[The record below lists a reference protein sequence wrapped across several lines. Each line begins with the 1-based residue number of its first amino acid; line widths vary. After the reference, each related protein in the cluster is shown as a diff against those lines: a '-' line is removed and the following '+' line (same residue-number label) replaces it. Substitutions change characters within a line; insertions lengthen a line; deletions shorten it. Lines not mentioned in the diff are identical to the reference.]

1 MDSNFKPNQ
10 LYLFSDLTIAKV
22 VNEHYSYPTFENIK
36 TKKQF
41 ASDIINPT
49 TRNCTELL
57 FEQYTYHFLT
67 ESFELAFNKNSSLI
81 KAKGLFDF
89 TIIRGK
95 NHINLN
101 IGCEK
106 NKFKLIEENKIEHI
120 LVSNFESDKMKP
132 ILRKYNRLFECL

>member
-1 MDSNFKPNQ
+1 MDSNFKLNQ
-10 LYLFSDLTIAKV
+10 LYLFKDLTIAKIV
-22 VNEHYSYPTFENIK
+22 KEHKYYPTFENIK

-41 ASDIINPT
+41 AS
-49 TRNCTELL
+49 NCTELLL

-101 IGCEK
+101 IGYEK

-120 LVSNFESDKMKP
+120 LVSNFESDKMRP